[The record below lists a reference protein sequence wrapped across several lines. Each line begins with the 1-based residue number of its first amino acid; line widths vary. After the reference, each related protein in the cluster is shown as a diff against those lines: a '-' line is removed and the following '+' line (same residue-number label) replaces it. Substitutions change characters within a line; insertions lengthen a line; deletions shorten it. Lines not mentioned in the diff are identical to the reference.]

1 MTSYDV
7 AIVGGGAMGSAAAY
21 YLRTLQPDLSVVVLE
36 KDPTYEYCSTLRSD
50 GNLRIQFNL
59 EENIRMSMYTME
71 LLETFADDMEVDGW
85 RPDPAAREQGN
96 LFLVEESHL
105 ESAEEGMATQRGL
118 GCEVEWL
125 DAATIAD
132 RYPAYRTEGVVGGI
146 LGPRDGSIDPHAVMH
161 GLRRNAIRLG
171 AEYVSHEV
179 AAINT
184 AGGRVGGIQLATGES
199 VEAAT
204 VVICAGGWSTT
215 LARTAGIELPIVP
228 IMRTVFVVDTEV
240 DTAGLPSIFLPGG
253 TYVLPE
259 GHRSFSMARSLPTDP
274 IGFDFKFSRS
284 GFEELVWA
292 EVVRTLPGFDRLT
305 VTGGWNGVYAL
316 NTLDG
321 NAILGE
327 WPALDGLFL
336 AAGFSG
342 HGFQHSPAM
351 GRYIAELIT
360 GVEPILDLSRLG
372 PGRIISG
379 EPLFEH
385 AGRII

>member
-1 MTSYDV
+1 MTSYDI
-7 AIVGGGAMGSAAAY
+7 AIVGGGVMGSAAAY
-21 YLRTLQPDLSVVVLE
+21 YLRRLQPELSVAVLE

-59 EENIRMSMYTME
+59 EENIRMSLYTME

-85 RPDPAAREQGN
+85 RPDPAARQQGN
-96 LFLVEESHL
+96 LFLVEEADL
-105 ESAEEGMATQRGL
+105 EVAQAGMATQLNL

-132 RYPAYRTEGVVGGI
+132 RYPDYRTEGVVGGV

-161 GLRRNAIRLG
+161 GFRRNAVRLG

-179 AAINT
+179 VAVDT
-184 AGGRVGGIQLATGES
+184 ASGRVSGIQLATGET
-199 VEAAT
+199 VEASN

-215 LARTAGIELPIVP
+215 LALTAGIGLPIEP

-240 DTAGLPSIFLPGG
+240 DTTGLPSIFLPGG
-253 TYVLPE
+253 AYVLPE

-284 GFEELVWA
+284 GFEEVVWS
-292 EVVRTLPGFDRLT
+292 EVVRTLPVFDRLA
-305 VTGGWNGVYAL
+305 VTGGWNGIYAV

-327 WPALDGLFL
+327 WPEIDGLFL
-336 AAGFSG
+336 ATGFSG

-351 GRYIAELIT
+351 GRYIAELIV
-360 GVEPILDLSRLG
+360 GVEPTLDLSRLG